1 MSKISVI
8 CTLWDKKAKFF
19 ASPFTSTNIDTAI
32 RDFQNIVSNPKNSF
46 YSHKEDYDLF
56 EIASFNSDTGV
67 IKPLPKPKFILNGEN
82 I

>member
-32 RDFQNIVSNPKNSF
+32 RDFQNIVSKRV
-46 YSHKEDYDLF
+46 
-56 EIASFNSDTGV
+56 ASPFT
-67 IKPLPKPKFILNGEN
+67 LEY
-82 I
+82 